1 MEVLRKRIP
10 LMTAYRRQSGTAAV
24 ASLIMLL
31 LPLMLLGCQLGLG
44 AQPAPNPILPP
55 TPTLEERRVQTGPEI
70 GNNTKVIEG
79 NLHVWYI
86 PCPQDPSPPFE
97 WVAPISVTDLNDG
110 SKVYLNRDGTLKAS
124 PKPNYKT
131 EEGRTRLEAALKDD
145 AIIKQ
150 IVARPECSE

>member
-1 MEVLRKRIP
+1 
-10 LMTAYRRQSGTAAV
+10 MTTTRATPV
-24 ASLIMLL
+24 TWLILL
-31 LPLMLLGCQLGLG
+31 LLSLVTIGCQLGLG
-44 AQPAPNPILPP
+44 AQPAPAPIPPP

-86 PCPQDPSPPFE
+86 PCPPSPPGE

-110 SKVYLNRDGTLKAS
+110 SNVYLNQDGTLKAS

-145 AIIKQ
+145 AIMKQ
-150 IVARPECSE
+150 IVARPECPDGLK